1 MPLQVAVSVG
11 QDPPLSSIDI
21 SASEAVPTCISSW
34 SSSGDDHASTPN
46 PKLHGVAIGCQD
58 GSVFLYRSSHERSE
72 PSSSRPRL
80 SLPVDSLEPLSRPS
94 SPLRFPGL
102 GRRSVRS
109 SSPSSI
115 MSTIAPLQVSRSRV
129 VSALSPEQA
138 EAPKNYVDFDEEP
151 EKLKGMLKGKGPK
164 DKSALE
170 PDKTFETATSTPP
183 PETHSRHAPSPLIVT
198 MSSDTSSPR
207 TSVSSSSPHWTAS
220 QPAKVYGEQSSLSL
234 VSHVVQR
241 NYSPN
246 PAVASIQA
254 VHHGRMIACLRED
267 G

>member
-21 SASEAVPTCISSW
+21 SASQAVPTCISSW
-34 SSSGDDHASTPN
+34 SSSGDDHAPTPN

-109 SSPSSI
+109 SSPSS
-115 MSTIAPLQVSRSRV
+115 
-129 VSALSPEQA
+129 
-138 EAPKNYVDFDEEP
+138 
-151 EKLKGMLKGKGPK
+151 MLTVRRADHHRG
-164 DKSALE
+164 
-170 PDKTFETATSTPP
+170 
-183 PETHSRHAPSPLIVT
+183 
-198 MSSDTSSPR
+198 SSPR
-207 TSVSSSSPHWTAS
+207 QLLSLHTPSMSDVYDLDHRRCPSPSLAMSLHCEAC
-220 QPAKVYGEQSSLSL
+220 SSLLS
-234 VSHVVQR
+234 STMH
-241 NYSPN
+241 
-246 PAVASIQA
+246 
-254 VHHGRMIACLRED
+254 C
-267 G
+267 